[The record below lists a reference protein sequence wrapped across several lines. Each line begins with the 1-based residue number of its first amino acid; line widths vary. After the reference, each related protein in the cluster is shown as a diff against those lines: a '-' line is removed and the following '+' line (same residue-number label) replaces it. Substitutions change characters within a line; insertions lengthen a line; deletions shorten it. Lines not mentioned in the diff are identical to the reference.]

1 MSRPSSR
8 QPSLFPSSPTA
19 PPSLSASVSPPQA
32 PERLW
37 TVTALNQRI
46 RQSLEQQ
53 FGALWVEGE
62 VSTLRVPASGHAY
75 FVLKDAASQIR
86 VVLFRSA
93 AQKLRFALRDG
104 LHIIV
109 RGSLTAYEPR
119 GEYQIVAQTVE
130 PKGIGAL
137 QLAFEQLKERLGA
150 EGLFESARKRPL
162 PFLPRAVGV
171 VTSLTGA
178 AIRDIL
184 TVLGRRC
191 PYSQVVIA
199 PTVVQGEG
207 AGASIASA
215 IRLLGESGLVDVLIV
230 GRGGGSMED
239 LWAFNEEVVVRA
251 IADCP
256 VPVVS
261 AVGHEIDVTLADFVA
276 DVRAP
281 TPSAAAETVVPVL
294 DDLIERVWELDVR
307 LTRAVEVMVDGWRQ
321 ALALYG
327 SRLQQQRFPIQRQA
341 QRLDDLSSRLLTAT
355 ARRLVR
361 WRHGIELRTTELT
374 LHSPAKAVR
383 EAVSRVQQG
392 EARLRER
399 LAMAVAARRQ
409 QLAGVMGAL
418 DALSPLATLARG
430 YSIVRTV
437 PGGRVVRDAA
447 TVEAGQQV
455 AARLATGTLVCR
467 VERSLVDQESA

>member
-8 QPSLFPSSPTA
+8 QPSLFPASQPASPRSSG
-19 PPSLSASVSPPQA
+19 SALQA

-37 TVTALNQRI
+37 TVSALNQRI

-53 FGALWVEGE
+53 FGELWVEGE

-93 AQKLRFALRDG
+93 AQKLRFALREG

-109 RGSLTAYEPR
+109 RGSLTTYEPR

-150 EGLFESARKRPL
+150 EGLFDAGRKRPL
-162 PFLPRAVGV
+162 PVLPRTVGV

-191 PYSQVVIA
+191 PYSRVVVA

-207 AGASIASA
+207 AGASIAAA
-215 IRLLGESGLVDVLIV
+215 IRLLGESGLVEVLIV

-239 LWAFNEEVVVRA
+239 LWAFNEEIVVRA
-251 IADCP
+251 IAACP

-276 DVRAP
+276 DLRAP

-294 DDLIERVWELDVR
+294 DDLIDRVRELDGR
-307 LTRAVEVMVDGWRQ
+307 LTRSMEAVVGNWRHM
-321 ALALYG
+321 LAFYG

-341 QRLDDLSSRLLTAT
+341 QRLDELSGRLTTAT
-355 ARRLVR
+355 TTRLICL
-361 WRHGIELRTTELT
+361 RHRVELRQTELM
-374 LHSPAKAVR
+374 LQSPARAVR
-383 EAVSRVQQG
+383 ETLLRVEQG
-392 EARLRER
+392 ATRLREQV
-399 LAMAVAARRQ
+399 AMAVAARRQ
-409 QLAGVMGAL
+409 RLAGVMGAL
-418 DALSPLATLARG
+418 DALSPLATLQRG
-430 YSIVRTV
+430 YSIVQTV
-437 PGGRVVRDAA
+437 PGGLVVRTAA
-447 TVEAGQQV
+447 AVEAGQQV
-455 AARLATGTLVCR
+455 TATLAAGTLVCR
-467 VERSLVDQESA
+467 VEQAFVDRESA